1 MLCEALLCFAIVIA
15 IVVDLA
21 VIVAAV
27 SLLSYSKSIVL
38 LLRYYCIV
46 TQSDPISRDRRAPLS
61 PNGIGPTAMS
71 HNLN

>member
-27 SLLSYSKSIVL
+27 SLLSYSKSFVVLPRHYLIVVV
-38 LLRYYCIV
+38 IV
-46 TQSDPISRDRRAPLS
+46 VSIDL
-61 PNGIGPTAMS
+61 
-71 HNLN
+71 